1 MEIVEELSATLG
13 RAEVIAGVEQAASLA
28 ASQTAGRALT
38 VRLDQ
43 DTGDLACFASKR
55 VVEEVNDPETE
66 VLFSAAPEGAAVGQ
80 TTEVPAPLG
89 AAVRSAARAGREV
102 LDARLRGGKL
112 LVQADRYRSRI
123 GKLETATVTRREG
136 ADLIV
141 DLGPVEG
148 RIPSRE
154 QSRHEV
160 FNPEDTVRASVVAVE
175 AEDPPV
181 ILSRIRPE
189 LLAGVIERET
199 PEVRQGT
206 VEVRAAA
213 RRPGLRAKAAVWS
226 GVSGVNPVAACL
238 GPGGARIRAVS
249 RELRG
254 EQVDV
259 VLWSGSPERFARNA
273 LRPAEILAAR
283 PAKPGE
289 IAVRPSASR
298 PSLRPM
304 DRRRRPEGGRD
315 GRPDRDRDRYD
326 RYGSRD
332 RGRADSRGRFGS
344 GSRSGTGVAEFPHG
358 LVVTVTAEELPR
370 ALGKRGQNVRLA
382 SELVGFPIEVIEE
395 GGSPRPLPQSRS
407 REREGPDRRGP
418 DRRRPDRRGSD
429 RSGPDRRGSD
439 RRGPDRRGSDRGRPD
454 RERPDRGGPDRERPY
469 RGRPDRGRPDRER
482 PDRGHWDRRGPGRAG
497 PRREW
502 RESGEGPPR
511 RGSDPSDGSSRPG
524 RPPWRSSDE
533 RPRDRRPPE
542 ARGPSSPTERPVSP
556 PAAPD
561 ASAPNA
567 SAPNA
572 SAPNAPIPSAPI
584 PSAPISNGPI
594 SNGPGPNASGGE
606 PEGGR

>member
-38 VRLDQ
+38 VRLDPE
-43 DTGDLACFASKR
+43 TGDLACFASKR
-55 VVEEVNDPETE
+55 VVEEVNDPEAE
-66 VLFSAAPEGAAVGQ
+66 VLFSAAPAGAEVGQ

-112 LVQADRYRSRI
+112 LAQADRYRSRI

-136 ADLIV
+136 GDLIV

-175 AEDPPV
+175 PEDPPV
-181 ILSRIRPE
+181 ILSRTRPE

-283 PAKPGE
+283 PAEPGE
-289 IAVRPSASR
+289 IAVRPSAPR
-298 PSLRPM
+298 PA
-304 DRRRRPEGGRD
+304 DRRRRPEGTRA
-315 GRPDRDRDRYD
+315 GRPDRGPGRGPGRGPDRRP
-326 RYGSRD
+326 D
-332 RGRADSRGRFGS
+332 RGR
-344 GSRSGTGVAEFPHG
+344 AEFPHG
-358 LVVTVTAEELPR
+358 LVVTVAAEELPR

-395 GGSPRPLPQSRS
+395 GGSPRPLPQSRG
-407 REREGPDRRGP
+407 RERGAPDRRGADRRGPDRRGP
-418 DRRRPDRRGSD
+418 DRRDLDRREPDRREPDRREPDRREPDRRGSD
-429 RSGPDRRGSD
+429 WGRPG
-439 RRGPDRRGSDRGRPD
+439 RGRPD
-454 RERPDRGGPDRERPY
+454 RR
-469 RGRPDRGRPDRER
+469 
-482 PDRGHWDRRGPGRAG
+482 G
-497 PRREW
+497 PRRDW
-502 RESGEGPPR
+502 RESGEGPLR
-511 RGSDPSDGSSRPG
+511 RRPGPSDGSNRPG
-524 RPPWRSSDE
+524 RPPRRSPDE

-542 ARGPSSPTERPVSP
+542 ARRPSP
-556 PAAPD
+556 PAERPSLPNPSPDTSVPSASVPSASAPD
-561 ASAPNA
+561 ASVRSASIPDASVPNV
-567 SAPNA
+567 
-572 SAPNAPIPSAPI
+572 
-584 PSAPISNGPI
+584 
-594 SNGPGPNASGGE
+594 SGAE

>member
-13 RAEVIAGVEQAASLA
+13 RAEVIASVEQAAALA

-38 VRLDQ
+38 VRLDPE
-43 DTGDLACFASKR
+43 TGDLACFASKR
-55 VVEEVNDPETE
+55 VVEEVNDPEAE
-66 VLFSAAPEGAAVGQ
+66 VLFSAAPEGAEVGQ

-112 LVQADRYRSRI
+112 LAQADRYRSRI

-199 PEVRQGT
+199 PEVRRGT
-206 VEVRAAA
+206 VEVRGAA

-226 GVSGVNPVAACL
+226 GAAGVNPVAACL

-273 LRPAEILAAR
+273 LRPAEILGIR

-289 IAVRPSASR
+289 IAVRPSAAK
-298 PSLRPM
+298 PGG
-304 DRRRRPEGGRD
+304 RRP
-315 GRPDRDRDRYD
+315 GRPDRGRDRDRDRY
-326 RYGSRD
+326 RGPGREGARD
-332 RGRADSRGRFGS
+332 GARVE
-344 GSRSGTGVAEFPHG
+344 TGAAEFPHG
-358 LVVTVTAEELPR
+358 LVVTVSAEELPR

-382 SELVGFPIEVIEE
+382 SELVGFPIEVVEE
-395 GGSPRPLPQSRS
+395 GGSPRPLPESR
-407 REREGPDRRGP
+407 RPERGGPDRGGPHRGSGGP
-418 DRRRPDRRGSD
+418 DRRR
-429 RSGPDRRGSD
+429 
-439 RRGPDRRGSDRGRPD
+439 SDRGRPD
-454 RERPDRGGPDRERPY
+454 RGRPD

-482 PDRGHWDRRGPGRAG
+482 PDRERPDRGHPDRGHPDRGGPRREGPGRGG
-497 PRREW
+497 PGRGRDFRREW
-502 RESGEGPPR
+502 RESGEGPHRGGPR
-511 RGSDPSDGSSRPG
+511 PSGGANRPG
-524 RPPWRSSDE
+524 RPPRRFPDE
-533 RPRDRRPPE
+533 GAREERTREERGPE
-542 ARGPSSPTERPVSP
+542 ARRPSRPPAERPGP
-556 PAAPD
+556 PNPVADTSVPD
-561 ASAPNA
+561 
-567 SAPNA
+567 
-572 SAPNAPIPSAPI
+572 PSAPD
-584 PSAPISNGPI
+584 
-594 SNGPGPNASGGE
+594 SGG
-606 PEGGR
+606 GR